1 MYLFRVDFLN
11 ICGSLYNQT
20 SISNNAKVTTKGDET
35 MPTTGFNFAYI
46 RVSTEE
52 QNFESQMEAM
62 KDLEFTKVFTEKRSA
77 KDTNRPE
84 LQNMLDY
91 VREGDTVYVKDF
103 SRLARSTKDLLNII
117 DILETKKVKLISI
130 KEKLDTSTPAGKLMV
145 TMLGAIYEFE
155 RTNLL
160 ERQKDGIAVAK
171 KEGKYKGRKKIKKPD
186 NWQDVYSDWSCRK
199 ITAKKACELLK
210 LKTNTFYN
218 FVKEERKEIA

>member
-1 MYLFRVDFLN
+1 M
-11 ICGSLYNQT
+11 
-20 SISNNAKVTTKGDET
+20 TTK
-35 MPTTGFNFAYI
+35 GFNFAYI

-52 QNFESQMEAM
+52 QNYESQMEAM
-62 KDLEFTKVFTEKRSA
+62 KDLEFAKVFTEKRSA

-117 DILETKKVKLISI
+117 DILENKKVKLISI

-155 RTNLL
+155 RANLL

-171 KEGKYKGRKKIKKPD
+171 KEGKYKGRKKIQKPN
-186 NWQDVYSDWSCRK
+186 NWQEVYSDWSCRK

-218 FVKEERKEIA
+218 FVKEEREVA

>member
-1 MYLFRVDFLN
+1 MEEEK
-11 ICGSLYNQT
+11 
-20 SISNNAKVTTKGDET
+20 KVQ
-35 MPTTGFNFAYI
+35 NVAYI

-52 QNFESQMEAM
+52 QNYESQMEAM
-62 KDLEFTKVFTEKRSA
+62 KDLKFAKVFTEKRSA

-91 VREGDTVYVKDF
+91 VRDGDTVYVKDF

-117 DILETKKVKLISI
+117 DILENKKVKLISI

-155 RTNLL
+155 RANLL

-171 KEGKYKGRKKIKKPD
+171 KEGKYKGRKKIQKPD
-186 NWQDVYSDWSCRK
+186 NWQEVYSDWSCRK

-218 FVKEERKEIA
+218 FVKEEREVA

>member
-1 MYLFRVDFLN
+1 M
-11 ICGSLYNQT
+11 
-20 SISNNAKVTTKGDET
+20 TTK
-35 MPTTGFNFAYI
+35 GFNFAYI

-52 QNFESQMEAM
+52 QNYESQMEAM
-62 KDLEFTKVFTEKRSA
+62 KDLEFSKVFTEKRSA
-77 KDTNRPE
+77 KDSNRPE

-117 DILETKKVKLISI
+117 DILETKKVKLVSI

-155 RTNLL
+155 RANLL

-171 KEGKYKGRKKIKKPD
+171 KEGKYKGRKKIQKPD
-186 NWQDVYSDWSCRK
+186 NWQEVYSDWACRK

-218 FVKEERKEIA
+218 FVKAEREIA

>member
-1 MYLFRVDFLN
+1 M
-11 ICGSLYNQT
+11 
-20 SISNNAKVTTKGDET
+20 TTK
-35 MPTTGFNFAYI
+35 GFNFAYI

-52 QNFESQMEAM
+52 QNYESQMEAM
-62 KDLEFTKVFTEKRSA
+62 KDLKFAKVFTEKRSA

-155 RTNLL
+155 RANLL

-171 KEGKYKGRKKIKKPD
+171 KEGRYKGRKKIQKPD
-186 NWQDVYSDWSCRK
+186 NWQEVYSDWSCRK

-218 FVKEERKEIA
+218 FVKAEREVA

>member
-1 MYLFRVDFLN
+1 M
-11 ICGSLYNQT
+11 
-20 SISNNAKVTTKGDET
+20 TTK
-35 MPTTGFNFAYI
+35 GFNFAYI

-52 QNFESQMEAM
+52 QNYESQMEAM
-62 KDLEFTKVFTEKRSA
+62 KDLEFAKVFTEKRSA

-117 DILETKKVKLISI
+117 DILENKKVKLISI
-130 KEKLDTSTPAGKLMV
+130 KEKLDTITPAGKLMV

-155 RTNLL
+155 RANLL

-171 KEGKYKGRKKIKKPD
+171 KEGKYKGRKKIDKPV
-186 NWQDVYSDWSCRK
+186 NWHEVYSDWSCRK

-218 FVKEERKEIA
+218 FVRDSRSEVDGNAEFSATQLNDSDVGTQAMPSTTGAKEEREVA

>member
-1 MYLFRVDFLN
+1 MEEEK
-11 ICGSLYNQT
+11 
-20 SISNNAKVTTKGDET
+20 KVQ
-35 MPTTGFNFAYI
+35 NVAYI

-52 QNFESQMEAM
+52 QNYESQMEAM
-62 KDLEFTKVFTEKRSA
+62 KDLKFAKVFTEKRSA

-91 VREGDTVYVKDF
+91 VREGDIVYVKDF

-117 DILETKKVKLISI
+117 DILENKKVKLISI

-155 RTNLL
+155 RANLL

-171 KEGKYKGRKKIKKPD
+171 KEGKYKGRKKIQKPD
-186 NWQDVYSDWSCRK
+186 NWHEVYSDWSCRK

-218 FVKEERKEIA
+218 FVKEEREVA

>member
-1 MYLFRVDFLN
+1 MEEEK
-11 ICGSLYNQT
+11 
-20 SISNNAKVTTKGDET
+20 KVQ
-35 MPTTGFNFAYI
+35 NVAYI

-52 QNFESQMEAM
+52 QNYESQMEAM
-62 KDLEFTKVFTEKRSA
+62 KNLKFAKVFTEKRSA

-117 DILETKKVKLISI
+117 DILENKKVKLISI

-155 RTNLL
+155 RANLL

-171 KEGKYKGRKKIKKPD
+171 KEGKYKGRKKIQKPD
-186 NWQDVYSDWSCRK
+186 NWQEVYSAWSCRK

-218 FVKEERKEIA
+218 FVKAEREVA

>member
-1 MYLFRVDFLN
+1 MEEEK
-11 ICGSLYNQT
+11 
-20 SISNNAKVTTKGDET
+20 KVQ
-35 MPTTGFNFAYI
+35 NVAYI

-52 QNFESQMEAM
+52 QNYESQMEAM
-62 KDLEFTKVFTEKRSA
+62 KDLEFAKVFTEKRSA

-171 KEGKYKGRKKIKKPD
+171 KEGRYKGRKKIQKPD
-186 NWQDVYSDWSCRK
+186 NWQEVYSDWSCRK

-218 FVKEERKEIA
+218 FVKSEREVA

>member
-1 MYLFRVDFLN
+1 ME
-11 ICGSLYNQT
+11 QEEK
-20 SISNNAKVTTKGDET
+20 KVQ
-35 MPTTGFNFAYI
+35 NVAYI

-52 QNFESQMEAM
+52 QNYESQMEAM
-62 KDLEFTKVFTEKRSA
+62 KDLKFAKVFTEKRSA

-91 VREGDTVYVKDF
+91 VREGYTVYVKDF

-117 DILETKKVKLISI
+117 DILENKKVKLISI

-155 RTNLL
+155 RANLL

-186 NWQDVYSDWSCRK
+186 NWQEVYSDWACRK

-218 FVKEERKEIA
+218 FVKAEREVA

>member
-1 MYLFRVDFLN
+1 MEEKK
-11 ICGSLYNQT
+11 
-20 SISNNAKVTTKGDET
+20 KVQ
-35 MPTTGFNFAYI
+35 NVAYI

-52 QNFESQMEAM
+52 QNYESQMEAM
-62 KDLEFTKVFTEKRSA
+62 KDLEFAKIFTEKRSA

-117 DILETKKVKLISI
+117 EVLENKKVKLISI

-155 RTNLL
+155 RANLL

-186 NWQDVYSDWSCRK
+186 NWHEVYSAWSCRK
-199 ITAKKACELLK
+199 ITAKRACELLK

-218 FVKEERKEIA
+218 FVKAEREVA

>member
-1 MYLFRVDFLN
+1 M
-11 ICGSLYNQT
+11 
-20 SISNNAKVTTKGDET
+20 TTK
-35 MPTTGFNFAYI
+35 GFNFAYI

-52 QNFESQMEAM
+52 QNYESQMEAM
-62 KDLEFTKVFTEKRSA
+62 KDLEFSKVFTEKRSA

-117 DILETKKVKLISI
+117 DILENKKVKLISI

-155 RTNLL
+155 RANLL

-171 KEGKYKGRKKIKKPD
+171 KEGKYKGRKKINKPA
-186 NWQDVYSDWSCRK
+186 NWHEVYSDWSCRK

-218 FVKEERKEIA
+218 FVKEEREVA

>member
-1 MYLFRVDFLN
+1 M
-11 ICGSLYNQT
+11 
-20 SISNNAKVTTKGDET
+20 TTK
-35 MPTTGFNFAYI
+35 GFNFAYI

-52 QNFESQMEAM
+52 QNYESQMEAM
-62 KDLEFTKVFTEKRSA
+62 KDLEFAKVFTEKRSA

-91 VREGDTVYVKDF
+91 VREGDTVYIKDF

-117 DILETKKVKLISI
+117 DILENKKVKLISI

-155 RTNLL
+155 RANLL

-171 KEGKYKGRKKIKKPD
+171 KEGKYKGRKKINKPA
-186 NWQDVYSDWSCRK
+186 NL
-199 ITAKKACELLK
+199 A
-210 LKTNTFYN
+210 
-218 FVKEERKEIA
+218 

>member
-1 MYLFRVDFLN
+1 M
-11 ICGSLYNQT
+11 
-20 SISNNAKVTTKGDET
+20 TTK
-35 MPTTGFNFAYI
+35 GFNFAYI

-52 QNFESQMEAM
+52 QNYESQMEAM
-62 KDLEFTKVFTEKRSA
+62 KDLEFAKVFTEKRSA

-117 DILETKKVKLISI
+117 DILENKKVKLISI

-155 RTNLL
+155 RANLL

-171 KEGKYKGRKKIKKPD
+171 KEGKYKGRKKINKPA
-186 NWQDVYSDWSCRK
+186 NWHEVYSDWSCRK

-218 FVKEERKEIA
+218 FVKEEIEVA

>member
-1 MYLFRVDFLN
+1 MEEEKKVQN
-11 ICGSLYNQT
+11 I
-20 SISNNAKVTTKGDET
+20 
-35 MPTTGFNFAYI
+35 AYI

-52 QNFESQMEAM
+52 QNYESQMEAM
-62 KDLEFTKVFTEKRSA
+62 KDLEFAKIFTEKRSA

-117 DILETKKVKLISI
+117 DILEIKKVKLISI

-155 RTNLL
+155 RANLL
-160 ERQKDGIAVAK
+160 ERQKDGIAVTK
-171 KEGKYKGRKKIKKPD
+171 KEGKYKGRKK
-186 NWQDVYSDWSCRK
+186 NS
-199 ITAKKACELLK
+199 KAW
-210 LKTNTFYN
+210 
-218 FVKEERKEIA
+218 

>member
-1 MYLFRVDFLN
+1 M
-11 ICGSLYNQT
+11 
-20 SISNNAKVTTKGDET
+20 TKK
-35 MPTTGFNFAYI
+35 GFNFAYI

-52 QNFESQMEAM
+52 QNYESQMEAM
-62 KDLEFTKVFTEKRSA
+62 KDLEFAKIFTEKRSA

-155 RTNLL
+155 RANLL

-171 KEGKYKGRKKIKKPD
+171 KEGRYKGRKKIQKPD
-186 NWQDVYSDWSCRK
+186 NWQEVYSDWSCRK
-199 ITAKKACELLK
+199 ITAKEACELLK

-218 FVKEERKEIA
+218 FVKSEREVA